1 MAHKATARYK
11 ARVDSA
17 GRVLIPADLRKR
29 RGIEPVATVTI
40 TEGPSGRIA
49 LEPALALLREAQE
62 YFRSI
67 APAGVLWS
75 DELIAERRKGARR
88 EVEE

>member
-1 MAHKATARYK
+1 MAHKAKARYK
-11 ARVDSA
+11 ARVDGT
-17 GRVLIPADLRKR
+17 GRVLIPAEIRKR
-29 RGIEPVATVTI
+29 AGLKPGAAVTI
-40 TEGPSGRIA
+40 TEGPSGRIV

-75 DELIAERRKGARR
+75 DELIAERRKEARH